1 MQQKAPRYN
10 VSDKFFPFFGRGKT
24 THNISKM
31 KLKQIP
37 MTEMPD
43 LLNVVQGIQEKEQ
56 SGKGESSVTFR
67 MDGDIYWIEGKSRH
81 VIS

>member
-1 MQQKAPRYN
+1 
-10 VSDKFFPFFGRGKT
+10 
-24 THNISKM
+24 
-31 KLKQIP
+31 

-67 MDGDIYWIEGKSRH
+67 MDGAIHWIEGKSRH